1 MARAL
6 IDESTS
12 EWVAETDL
20 IGKDG
25 DEEAKYLIRPISI
38 DRYTEFQKRCTKRAP
53 NRHSRAMEDVIDHEA
68 LRDMVLDHVLIG
80 WEGILDG
87 TKPVPCSELA
97 KKKMLP
103 GVVISAIAERATQG
117 GAGRTA
123 EARAESFR
131 ATP

>member
-6 IDESTS
+6 INESTS
-12 EWVAETDL
+12 EWVKETDL

-25 DEEAKYLIRPISI
+25 DEEARYEIRPISV
-38 DRYTEFQKRCTKRAP
+38 DRYTEFQKRCTSRVP
-53 NRHSRAMEDVIDHEA
+53 NRSSRAMEDVVDHQK
-68 LRDMVLDHVLIG
+68 LRDLVLDFVLIG

-87 TKPVPCSELA
+87 TTPAPCSDLA

-103 GVVISAIAERATQG
+103 GVVISAIADHATQG

-123 EARAESFR
+123 EERAASFR
-131 ATP
+131 PTP

>member
-6 IDESTS
+6 IDEGTS
-12 EWVAETDL
+12 EWVSEVDL

-25 DEEAKYLIRPISI
+25 DEEARYQIRPISV
-38 DRYTEFQKRCTKRAP
+38 DRYTEFQKRCTRRTP
-53 NRHSRAMEDVIDHEA
+53 NRHSRAMEDVVDHEQ
-68 LRDMVLDHVLIG
+68 LRDLVQDFVLIG

-87 TKPVPCSELA
+87 TKPAPCSDIG

-131 ATP
+131 AAP